1 MLLPCLPVAL
11 GAPMS
16 RKPVVLISDDEPLL
30 VNALSREARRVGLQ
44 AVSDTTSDV
53 VSIARAIQPDVIILD
68 IHQRIDGRDLL
79 ARLKKDPQTAH
90 LKVVILSANEDQFM
104 RHLCL
109 ELGADDY
116 EVKPFDPTFIRRIAR
131 IAAVAEG
138 AEEAEATNEAED
150 EAAAHH

>member
-1 MLLPCLPVAL
+1 MN
-11 GAPMS
+11 

-44 AVSDTTSDV
+44 AVADTSSDV
-53 VSIARAIQPDVIILD
+53 VDIARAVQPDVIVLD
-68 IHQRIDGRDLL
+68 IHQRVDGRDLL
-79 ARLKKDPQTAH
+79 AKLKKDPATAH

-109 ELGADDY
+109 ELGAVDY

-131 IAAVAEG
+131 MAAG
-138 AEEAEATNEAED
+138 
-150 EAAAHH
+150 AAAPDEQPEQLDLSLN

>member
-1 MLLPCLPVAL
+1 
-11 GAPMS
+11 MS

-44 AVSDTTSDV
+44 AVPDTTSDV
-53 VSIARAIQPDVIILD
+53 VSIARAVQPDVIILD

-79 ARLKKDPQTAH
+79 ARLKKDPLTAR

-131 IAAVAEG
+131 LAAAEG
-138 AEEAEATNEAED
+138 TESESDGNEAGP
-150 EAAAHH
+150 AADATPVH

>member
-1 MLLPCLPVAL
+1 
-11 GAPMS
+11 MS

-44 AVSDTTSDV
+44 AVPDTTSDV
-53 VSIARAIQPDVIILD
+53 VSIARAVQPDVIILD

-79 ARLKKDPQTAH
+79 ARLKKDPLTAR

-131 IAAVAEG
+131 LAASEG
-138 AEEAEATNEAED
+138 AESESDGSEHGPASDATPV
-150 EAAAHH
+150 H